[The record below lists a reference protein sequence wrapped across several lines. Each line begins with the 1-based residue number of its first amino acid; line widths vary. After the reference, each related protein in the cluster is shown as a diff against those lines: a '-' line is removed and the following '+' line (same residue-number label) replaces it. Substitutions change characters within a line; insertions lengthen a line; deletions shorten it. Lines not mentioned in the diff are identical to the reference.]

1 MSGLAVRSL
10 FLLVM
15 LSSLTFSVHAQTTN
29 DNAAIHTRMKWQDFV
44 SGPDGDK
51 RLASLQKAVTK
62 MKSLD
67 NSPVDSA
74 DFRRSWKY
82 WANIHGYLGPNS
94 PFKTLDFQKNRL
106 NSLQLS
112 QFLPYLVGT
121 ADKPGLQDQTP
132 PDDIARAVWATCQH
146 SPQGQQLNFFGWH
159 RMYLYYFERV
169 LRWAADDPTL
179 TLPYWDYTDPEQTA
193 LPDAFQDPDSPLYD
207 WRRSEA
213 LNEGLATINPQA
225 TNIDGPLTSDTNFL
239 QYEGDIENGVHG
251 NVHCSV
257 GQTCPISIMGLVGV
271 AANDPIFYE
280 HHANID
286 RMWACWQHAH
296 PDEKPGDW
304 QNQQFSFVD
313 ENGALVKRVVKDFLD
328 TKALGYVYDN
338 DSKCARTPATNVVVA
353 QADQPGQTPN
363 VAVAPSASS
372 VPAGAAAPA
381 APIALNATTTSVNIA
396 KPGLK
401 LGAAPGGVA
410 EKTVLV
416 LRDVSSQSDPGALLN
431 VFIARKDAPDV
442 REHVGTINWF
452 GVFDP
457 MEGMHHEVRVARTF
471 RFDASRALQALKIDN
486 AQELTVTFEAAS
498 GLVASG
504 KKAASTKTPAPA
516 PEVQFRSGAALT
528 VGSVELQ

>member
-1 MSGLAVRSL
+1 MATLAAKRFAVRSAFFLAL
-10 FLLVM
+10 FCA
-15 LSSLTFSVHAQTTN
+15 LTFSAHAQTNN
-29 DNAAIHTRMKWQDFV
+29 DTTIHTRMKWQDFV
-44 SGPDGDK
+44 SGDDGAK
-51 RLASLQKAVTK
+51 RLASLQNAVTK

-67 NSPVDSA
+67 NSPTDSA

-94 PFKTLDFQKNRL
+94 PFKTVAFQKDRL
-106 NSLQLS
+106 NSLQMS

-121 ADKPGLQDQTP
+121 ADKPGLADQTP
-132 PDDIARAVWATCQH
+132 PDDIAKAVWATCQH

-169 LRWAADDPTL
+169 LRWAANDPTL
-179 TLPYWDYTDPEQTA
+179 TLPYWDYTDPEHTA
-193 LPDAFQDPDSPLYD
+193 LPDEFQDPNSPLYD

-225 TNIDGPLTSDTNFL
+225 TNIDGPLNTDTNFL
-239 QYEGDIENGVHG
+239 QYEGDIETGVHG

-257 GQTCPISIMGLVGV
+257 GQTCPIAIMGLVGV

-296 PDEKPGDW
+296 PDEQPGDW

-313 ENGALVKRVVKDFLD
+313 ENGALVQRVVKDFLD

-338 DSKCARTPATNVVVA
+338 DSNCARTPAPNAVVA
-353 QADQPGQTPN
+353 QADQPGSTPN
-363 VAVAPSASS
+363 AATPNAAAAPPAGSVAL
-372 VPAGAAAPA
+372 GAAAP
-381 APIALNATTTSVNIA
+381 IVLNASTTSVNISG
-396 KPGLK
+396 PRPK
-401 LGAAPGGVA
+401 LGLAPGGAA
-410 EKTVLV
+410 EKTTLV

-431 VFIARKDAPDV
+431 VFVARKEAPDV

-452 GVFDP
+452 GVFDH
-457 MEGMHHEVRVARTF
+457 MEGMHHAGPDAR
-471 RFDASRALQALKIDN
+471 
-486 AQELTVTFEAAS
+486 
-498 GLVASG
+498 
-504 KKAASTKTPAPA
+504 P
-516 PEVQFRSGAALT
+516 
-528 VGSVELQ
+528 